1 METKWLI
8 YVLVMFLFSSLIM
21 GVCEH
26 VYLWEGL
33 DTITEGETTSVLD
46 RLTQFNLAEY
56 NNPLQW
62 IFGAVQALLGWIGAL
77 LSALFFNYS
86 ILEGDF
92 VVLKYILWM
101 ISAAIVGRLILA
113 WRGA

>member
-8 YVLVMFLFSSLIM
+8 YILVLFIFSSLIM

-26 VYLWEGL
+26 VFLFEGP
-33 DTITEGETTSVLD
+33 DAIPQGEETSVLW
-46 RLTQFNLAEY
+46 RLTHFDMVEY
-56 NNPLQW
+56 NNPLTW
-62 IFGAVQALLGWIGAL
+62 VFGAIQALLGWIGAF

-86 ILEGDF
+86 IMSGPL
-92 VVLKYILWM
+92 VVFKYIIWM
-101 ISAAIVGRLILA
+101 VSAAIVGRLILA